1 MTTPLERVVS
11 LVPSFTESL
20 RAWGLDPVA
29 CTRYCEQPDL
39 PTVGGTKNPDIDAI
53 VALHPQLVLLDK
65 EENRRE
71 DAEALASRGLEL
83 FVSDVRDVAQ
93 VKDVLDRL
101 AVVLGVPPRTDD
113 WPTIPVAGSVPVTC
127 RAFVPIW
134 RRPWMTIGA
143 NTYGST
149 VLAALGIANVA
160 AEIVA
165 DTPESTGDYPEVTL
179 RQVSALRPDVILVPS
194 EPYDFEPEHLE
205 PLAALAPVVLIDG
218 QDLFWWGTRTPEALT
233 RLQLQV
239 QAHL

>member
-1 MTTPLERVVS
+1 MTRPLERVVS

-53 VALHPQLVLLDK
+53 VALRPQLVLLDK

-71 DAEALASRGLEL
+71 DAEEMASRGLEL
-83 FVSDVRDVAQ
+83 FVSDVRNVAQ

-101 AVVLGVPPRTDD
+101 ATALGLPPQTGR
-113 WPTIPVAGSVPVTC
+113 WPTIPVPGSVLVTR

-143 NTYGST
+143 DTYGST
-149 VLAALGIANVA
+149 VLAALGIANIA

-165 DTPESTGDYPEVTL
+165 NTPELTGDYPEVTL
-179 RQVSALRPDVILVPS
+179 DQIAALGPDVILVPS

-205 PLAALAPVVLIDG
+205 PLAELAPVVLIDG
-218 QDLFWWGTRTPEALT
+218 QDLFWWGTRTPEALA
-233 RLQLQV
+233 RLGQSL
-239 QAHL
+239 